1 MDIDNELEEN
11 ETDVGV
17 EEFAEHLGLEILHSC
32 KSGSMHMAT
41 LNINRPGLQL
51 SGYYEHF
58 GKDRVQVIGEMETA
72 YLKQLKNAERLKAL
86 EKLFSFGF
94 PCLVISSGLEPCEE
108 LLACAK
114 KYDKTVF
121 RSKQRSTMIING
133 LSIYL
138 NELLAPRIVMHGVLL
153 DLYGVGVLMTGK
165 SSVGKSETAIELIQR
180 GHRLVADDAVCI
192 KRVSD
197 RLVGSSPEL
206 IRYMMEVR
214 NWHSRHTQAV
224 RRGRGQA
231 HEGNRHGRQ
240 SRNLGRGKGVRPPRR
255 KHDDEGHSRHRH
267 SELYHSRKV
276 GSKSCGNSRGRRA
289 QSPHK
294 GHGLRHSKGA
304 RKTTEVDERQ
314 RHLAGGLIWLA

>member
-11 ETDVGV
+11 ETDVKV
-17 EEFAEHLGLEILHSC
+17 KEFAAHLGLEILHTC

-72 YLKQLKNAERLKAL
+72 YSKQLNGSDRLNAL

-94 PCLVISSGLEPCEE
+94 PCLVISSGLEPCAEII
-108 LLACAK
+108 ACAE
-114 KYDKTVF
+114 KYDKTVL

-138 NELLAPRIVMHGVLL
+138 NELLAPRIVTHGVLL

-214 NWHSRHTQAV
+214 GIGIVDIRRLYGAGAV
-224 RRGRGQA
+224 KLTKVIDMVVNLETWDEEKEYDRLGGSTA
-231 HEGNRHGRQ
+231 TKDILGIEIPSYTIPVKSG
-240 SRNLGRGKGVRPPRR
+240 RNLAVILEVAARNHRIKGMGFDIVKELERR
-255 KHDDEGHSRHRH
+255 QMTASDND
-267 SELYHSRKV
+267 
-276 GSKSCGNSRGRRA
+276 
-289 QSPHK
+289 
-294 GHGLRHSKGA
+294 
-304 RKTTEVDERQ
+304 
-314 RHLAGGLIWLA
+314 IWQED